1 MENGRILDIIGD
13 AFNPA
18 EDTVQLLVTSPNS
31 FWLRLALRYDLGLG
45 EAFMAGEFE
54 ARPDV
59 CALLRLLI
67 RNRDGAEAHAI
78 VHASAFGGKRD
89 AVVGD
94 HVRVTAN
101 AGRVVAL
108 DSSSFSLTLIA
119 ASLFGEVS
127 GSALQGAF
135 VVSRRA
141 AAVAL
146 SGYAAFTSLWGRI
159 QAQWFH
165 RANAN
170 SVEQT
175 SLNIAAHYDLS
186 NKFFAAFLDSTM
198 SYSCGVFASRSAS
211 LLDAQCLKWRLLAN
225 KLRVCSG
232 NRVLEIGFG
241 WGALSILLA
250 KFYGVHVTGIT
261 QSHQV
266 RRLQSPLSFDRFCSF
281 FLHVSQTLFVAY
293 YLVV

>member
-1 MENGRILDIIGD
+1 
-13 AFNPA
+13 
-18 EDTVQLLVTSPNS
+18 
-31 FWLRLALRYDLGLG
+31 
-45 EAFMAGEFE
+45 MAGEFE

-89 AVVGD
+89 DAGVGD
-94 HVRVTAN
+94 HARVTAN
-101 AGRVVAL
+101 AGSVAAL
-108 DSSSFSLTLIA
+108 DSSRFSLSLIA

-170 SVEQT
+170 SVEQA

-261 QSHQV
+261 QSQQV
-266 RRLQSPLSFDRFCSF
+266 RRICCLFHRFCF

-293 YLVV
+293 YVVV